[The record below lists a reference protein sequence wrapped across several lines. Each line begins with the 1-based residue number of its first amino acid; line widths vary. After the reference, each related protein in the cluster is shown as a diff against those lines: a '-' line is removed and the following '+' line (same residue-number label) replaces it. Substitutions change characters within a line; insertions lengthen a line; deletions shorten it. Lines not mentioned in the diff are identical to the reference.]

1 MAPIQLDHD
10 IMDASSCAQ
19 QSQINEKLDK
29 YYTHSY
35 PFECHK
41 NRAVEI
47 IKI

>member
-1 MAPIQLDHD
+1 MARIQLDHD

-19 QSQINEKLDK
+19 QSQINEQVDK
-29 YYTHSY
+29 YHTGSY

-41 NRAVEI
+41 TRAVEI